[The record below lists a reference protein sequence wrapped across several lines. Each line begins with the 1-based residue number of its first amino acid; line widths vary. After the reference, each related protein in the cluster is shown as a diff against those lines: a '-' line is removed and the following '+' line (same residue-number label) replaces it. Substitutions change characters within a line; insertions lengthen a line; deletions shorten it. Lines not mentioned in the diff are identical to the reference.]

1 MKTNKKKTIF
11 ILIGILVVV
20 GAIVGVSY
28 ALWVTTTN
36 QQSINRVKSDCL
48 KIELKDKTAAIQL
61 ENAYPIRDKEAKEL
75 VPYEFTIRNTCNS
88 LIKYDVNLEI
98 MDLGENQLATQYISV
113 SIDNGGKKRLG
124 EQESIDPTYK
134 DSTYTANEARSLL
147 KKRELAGGAEQTYAL
162 RIWMDESVTQND
174 PVINKEFLAKI
185 SVTASMTEAG
195 STMMARADQAFW
207 QEQYRTNISKIV
219 LEDQYNPHQ
228 TSEELIFDVSAAK
241 DKSVMAY
248 LVETETSTEEAK
260 DYTLYIQGK
269 GGIKAPGNSSNLF
282 SAFTKLQEIKNI
294 EVLDTSNVTDML
306 NMFSNCP
313 SLINLN
319 LSHFNTSKVFRME
332 SMFYGCSGL
341 LNLDLSSFDTSQVT
355 TMNNMCLEMS
365 SLEEI
370 KGILDLENVTNA
382 NNMLSYCQKLK
393 EVRLKNLKTNL
404 LLNTTMS
411 LSDDSVNYLLLNV
424 QDVSVAPKTITLG
437 PNMPKASK
445 EALEHAT
452 SLGWTVI

>member
-20 GAIVGVSY
+20 GAIVGISY

-36 QQSINRVKSDCL
+36 QQSVNRVKSDCL

-61 ENAYPIRDKEAKEL
+61 ENAFPLRDKEAKEL

-147 KKRELAGGAEQTYAL
+147 KRRELAGGSEQTYAL

-185 SVTASMTEAG
+185 SVTASMTEAS
-195 STMMARADQAFW
+195 STMMAKADQAFW

-219 LEDQYNPHQ
+219 FEDQYNPHQ

-248 LVETETSTEEAK
+248 LIETETSTEEAK

-269 GGIKAPGNSSNLF
+269 GGINAPGNSSSLF

-294 EVLDTSNVTDML
+294 EVLDTSNVTNMM
-306 NMFSNCP
+306 NMFRACY
-313 SLINLN
+313 SLIELDLSGFDTSKVKYMGGLFAVCHNLKSLN
-319 LSHFNTSKVFRME
+319 LSGFKTSNVVDMSYMFEKCYALENISVSHFDTSKVGNMY
-332 SMFYGCSGL
+332 SMFNGCSKL
-341 LNLDLSSFDTSQVT
+341 KSLNLSGFDISNVD
-355 TMNNMCLEMS
+355 EMRLLFEGCS
-365 SLEEI
+365 NL
-370 KGILDLENVTNA
+370 ILIEYGD
-382 NNMLSYCQKLK
+382 KFILK
-393 EVRLKNLKTNL
+393 EGA
-404 LLNTTMS
+404 NTAEMF
-411 LSDDSVNYLLLNV
+411 VNCPANKPTHESWNGV
-424 QDVSVAPKTITLG
+424 TF
-437 PNMPKASK
+437 
-445 EALEHAT
+445 
-452 SLGWTVI
+452 